1 MAPPIPPTM
10 PYIIGKISMAPKPIP
25 KPIILAVGVSGPIM
39 PVSEPATMENS
50 ATQIPTMNP
59 SNAYTTPP
67 TLNADPGPIRL
78 KVATCASF
86 DKWNE
91 WDASRMNILPKDLN
105 REPLL
110 IRPMTTL
117 CRFCVCYDFLLHR
130 TVQNESEQRMTARI
144 LDGTKIR
151 DQIFA
156 ELKDE
161 VRLLTAAGVRPGLAA
176 VLVGE
181 NPASQLYVK
190 SKIAACEEI
199 GLSSALITP
208 PATVGTLEMLAV
220 VEDLNRD
227 NNVDGILIQ
236 LPLPP
241 QVDTKRILEAVDPA
255 KDVDGFHPVNLGRL
269 VSGRPGL
276 VACTPAGCM
285 EILRRNNIQIEGA
298 NAVVLGRSDIV
309 GKPMALLLM
318 HANATVTICHSKTR
332 DLPGVVR
339 RADILIAAMGKAGY
353 VEADWIKPGAA
364 VIDVGTNRVTDPA
377 EAERLFRNFPARLE
391 KFRAK
396 GTALVGDVHPDAINI
411 AGALTPVPGGV
422 GPMTIAMLMSNT
434 VKAARLRRAS
444 PRFSATQSNARAR

>member
-1 MAPPIPPTM
+1 
-10 PYIIGKISMAPKPIP
+10 
-25 KPIILAVGVSGPIM
+25 
-39 PVSEPATMENS
+39 
-50 ATQIPTMNP
+50 
-59 SNAYTTPP
+59 
-67 TLNADPGPIRL
+67 
-78 KVATCASF
+78 
-86 DKWNE
+86 
-91 WDASRMNILPKDLN
+91 
-105 REPLL
+105 
-110 IRPMTTL
+110 
-117 CRFCVCYDFLLHR
+117 
-130 TVQNESEQRMTARI
+130 MTARI

-151 DQIFA
+151 EQIFA

-161 VRLLTAAGVRPGLAA
+161 VRLLTAARVRPGLAA
-176 VLVGE
+176 VLVGD

-190 SKIAACEEI
+190 SKIAACEEV
-199 GLSSALITP
+199 GLASALLTP
-208 PATVGTLEMLAV
+208 PATVTTLELLAV

-227 NNVDGILIQ
+227 NDVDGILVQ

-241 QVDTKRILEAVDPA
+241 PVDTKRILEAVDPA

-285 EILRRNNIQIEGA
+285 ELLRRNDIQIAGA

-332 DLPGVVR
+332 GLPEVVR
-339 RADILIAAMGKAGY
+339 RADIIIAAMGKAGY
-353 VEADWIKPGAA
+353 VQADWIKPSAA
-364 VIDVGTNRVTDPA
+364 VIDVGTNRVTNSA
-377 EAERLFRNFPARLE
+377 EAERLFRNFPERLE

-396 GTALVGDVHPDAINI
+396 GSALVGDVHPDAIHT

-422 GPMTIAMLMSNT
+422 GPMTITMLMSNT

-444 PRFSATQSNARAR
+444 PRVSATRSTAIAR